1 MITINYHLVS
11 FAKQRLCIFAA
22 DLKITKIYFSMKE
35 LKDSIDFGRE
45 NIPSLFRKML
55 YPTLLGMLFSAVFII
70 TDGIFVGHGL
80 GSDALAAINIVAPL
94 FLFSTG
100 IGLMFGMGAS
110 IVASIHL
117 STGKNKAAR
126 INMTQALSVSSIFLL
141 LCTIVVL
148 FFPDEV
154 LYLFGCSE
162 RLLAPGK
169 DYLYGFVPFLTTN
182 ALICSAGFFVR
193 LSGAPRYA
201 MTCSVVAALINIL
214 FDYLFIFVFKWG
226 MFGAA
231 FATGIGTL
239 VGVVMMIIFLSKR
252 SNVLHFIRIKMSK
265 KSMQLTWRNTVYVCN
280 LGFSSFLCEL
290 AIASMMLCGNYV
302 FMREM
307 GEDGVAAFS
316 IACYFF
322 PIIFMLY
329 NSIAQSAQPIISYN
343 YGANL
348 KGRVKETLR
357 VALKTALICGSTL
370 IIITIGFDSYIVS
383 MFISSSAPAHA
394 IATHGFP
401 LFALGFLPFAVNI
414 VSIGYFQSIEKI
426 RNATIITVLR
436 GFVFMITCFVILPH
450 LWGKNGVWLAVPTSE
465 LLTFF
470 CVMGLYWYGKRKS
483 KVKAVSAA

>member
-1 MITINYHLVS
+1 
-11 FAKQRLCIFAA
+11 
-22 DLKITKIYFSMKE
+22 MKE

-45 NIPSLFRKML
+45 NVPKLFRKML
-55 YPTLLGMLFSAVFII
+55 YPTLLGMLFSAIFII
-70 TDGIFVGHGL
+70 TDGVFVGHGL

-117 STGKNKAAR
+117 STGKKKAAR
-126 INMTQALSVSSIFLL
+126 INMTQALSVSSLFLIV
-141 LCTIVVL
+141 CTIVVL
-148 FFPDEV
+148 LFPDEV

-162 RLLAPGK
+162 RLLAPAK

-201 MTCSVVAALINIL
+201 MMCSVIAAVINIL

-226 MFGAA
+226 MLGAA
-231 FATGIGTL
+231 FATGVGTL
-239 VGVVMMIIFLSKR
+239 VGVVLMLIFLSKR
-252 SNVLHFIRIKMSK
+252 SSILHFIRIKLSQ
-265 KSMQLTWRNTVYVCN
+265 KSMLLTYRNTLYMCN

-348 KGRVKETLR
+348 GSRVSETLR
-357 VALKTALICGSTL
+357 VALKTALICGGVL
-370 IIITIGFDSYIVS
+370 ITFTICFDSYIVS
-383 MFISSSAPAHA
+383 MFIGSSAPAHA

-414 VSIGYFQSIEKI
+414 ISIGYFQSVERIT
-426 RNATIITVLR
+426 NATIITVLR
-436 GFVFMITCFVILPH
+436 GFVFMILCFVTLP
-450 LWGKNGVWLAVPTSE
+450 LLLGKNGVWLAVPVSE
-465 LLTFF
+465 SLTF
-470 CVMGLYWYGKRKS
+470 LYVLFIYQFDNRKS
-483 KVKAVSAA
+483 KEQQK

>member
-1 MITINYHLVS
+1 M
-11 FAKQRLCIFAA
+11 Q
-22 DLKITKIYFSMKE
+22 E
-35 LKDSIDFGRE
+35 LKDNIDFGRE
-45 NIPSLFRKML
+45 NISKLFRKML

-117 STGKNKAAR
+117 STGKEKAAR
-126 INMTQALSVSSIFLL
+126 INMTQALSISSLFLIA
-141 LCTIVVL
+141 CTTIV
-148 FFPDEV
+148 FIFPDDI
-154 LYLFGCSE
+154 LYLFGCSD
-162 RLLAPGK
+162 RLLTLGK
-169 DYLYGFVPFLTTN
+169 DYLYGFAPFLTAN

-201 MTCSVVAALINIL
+201 MICSVVAAVINIL

-231 FATGIGTL
+231 LATGIGTL
-239 VGVVMMIIFLSKR
+239 IGVIMMIIFLSRK
-252 SNVLHFIRIKMSK
+252 SNSLHFIAIKMSR
-265 KSMQLTWRNTVYVCN
+265 KSMKLTFRNVKYMCN

-329 NSIAQSAQPIISYN
+329 NSIAQSAQPILSYN

-348 KGRVKETLR
+348 KSRVKETLR
-357 VALKTALICGSTL
+357 VALQTALI
-370 IIITIGFDSYIVS
+370 
-383 MFISSSAPAHA
+383 
-394 IATHGFP
+394 
-401 LFALGFLPFAVNI
+401 
-414 VSIGYFQSIEKI
+414 
-426 RNATIITVLR
+426 
-436 GFVFMITCFVILPH
+436 
-450 LWGKNGVWLAVPTSE
+450 
-465 LLTFF
+465 
-470 CVMGLYWYGKRKS
+470 
-483 KVKAVSAA
+483 